1 MSFFMTMSLGNDA
14 GITPHPR
21 VGFPA
26 RELVFRRAI
35 ADAAEKGRGQMDI
48 DKQTDALFARAA
60 WRLVPLILAMYIA
73 AFLNRVNVSFAALTM
88 NHDLGFSPEVYGWGT
103 GIFFLGYL
111 VFEVPSNLIMEKVG
125 ARLWLS
131 RIMITWALVSM
142 AFAFVQGPIAFFG
155 LRFLLGLAEAGFYP
169 GILLYFTYWFP
180 AATRARILAIFCMGI
195 PVSNI
200 LGAPLSGWML
210 GIEGHGLH
218 GWQWMYILEGI
229 PTLALGFLVLKG
241 LPDNPAKA
249 NFLTAQEKEIMLA
262 RLAQEDRPQVH
273 GFGEMMKDWRVWA
286 LIIPDFAIVFGIYAL
301 GFWMPQMV
309 KAMGYDIHQTSLIV
323 MVPYAVSLLI
333 LWGIGVSS
341 DRTGKRAL
349 HFCLSALVAAAGFAL
364 AAIGGSDVIV
374 IAGFCLASGG
384 VYSGLATFWS
394 VPPLFLGGTAAA
406 GAFALINSVGNPSG
420 FVGPGLMGWL
430 LQTTGSYT
438 IGMYMCTGVALAA
451 ALSMAALARFC
462 RTP

>member
-1 MSFFMTMSLGNDA
+1 MENSF
-14 GITPHPR
+14 I
-21 VGFPA
+21 
-26 RELVFRRAI
+26 E
-35 ADAAEKGRGQMDI
+35 ADAVLR
-48 DKQTDALFARAA
+48 RAA

-88 NHDLGFSPEVYGWGT
+88 NQDLGFSPEVYGWGT
-103 GIFFLGYL
+103 GVFFLGYL

-131 RIMITWALVSM
+131 RIMITWAIVSM
-142 AFAFVQGPIAFFG
+142 AFAFVQGPVMFFL

-200 LGAPLSGWML
+200 LGAPLSGWLL
-210 GIEGHGLH
+210 GVEGYGMK

-229 PTLALGFLVLKG
+229 PTLALGFLALRG
-241 LPDNPAKA
+241 LPDNPLKA
-249 NFLTAQEKEIMLA
+249 RFLSLREKEVVMA
-262 RLAQEDRPQVH
+262 RLAQEERAEVH
-273 GFGEMMKDWRVWA
+273 GLGEMVKDWRVWA

-301 GFWMPQMV
+301 GFWMPLMV
-309 KAMGYDIHQTSLIV
+309 KAMGYDIKQTSLIV
-323 MVPYAVSLLI
+323 MIPYTASLAI

-349 HFCLSALVAAAGFAL
+349 HFIISALVAALGFAI
-364 AAIGGSDVIV
+364 AAIGGNDAIV
-374 IAGFCLASGG
+374 ILGFSLAAGGA
-384 VYSGLATFWS
+384 YSGLATFWS

-406 GAFALINSVGNPSG
+406 GAFALINCVGNLSG

-430 LQTTGSYT
+430 LKLTGNYKA
-438 IGMYMCTGVALAA
+438 GLWMCVGVPLVAAVSMKLLA
-451 ALSMAALARFC
+451 SSVQRK
-462 RTP
+462 

>member
-1 MSFFMTMSLGNDA
+1 MDTA
-14 GITPHPR
+14 HIE
-21 VGFPA
+21 A
-26 RELVFRRAI
+26 EAIFR
-35 ADAAEKGRGQMDI
+35 
-48 DKQTDALFARAA
+48 RAA

-103 GIFFLGYL
+103 GVFFLGYL

-125 ARLWLS
+125 ARLWLA
-131 RIMITWALVSM
+131 RIMITWAIVSM
-142 AFAFVQGPIAFFG
+142 AFAFVQGAVMFFV
-155 LRFLLGLAEAGFYP
+155 LRFMLGLAEAGFYP

-180 AATRARILAIFCMGI
+180 SATRARILAIFCMGI

-200 LGAPLSGWML
+200 LGAPLSGWLMDL
-210 GIEGHGLH
+210 SGHGLK

-229 PTLALGFLVLKG
+229 PTLALGFVALWG
-241 LPDNPAKA
+241 LPDNPRKA
-249 NFLTAQEKEIMLA
+249 AFLTDAEKNVVTA
-262 RLAQEDRPQVH
+262 RLAAEPQGTVH
-273 GFGEMMKDWRVWA
+273 GFGDMLKDWRVWA
-286 LIIPDFAIVFGIYAL
+286 LIIPDFTIVFGIYAL

-309 KAMGYDIHQTSLIV
+309 HAMGYTIKQTSYILVI
-323 MVPYAVSLLI
+323 PYTASLAV
-333 LWGIGVSS
+333 LWIIGLSS

-349 HFCLSALVAAAGFAL
+349 HFVISALVAAVGFGI
-364 AAIGGSDVIV
+364 AAIGGNDAIV
-374 IAGFCLASGG
+374 IFGFCLASGG

-406 GAFALINSVGNPSG
+406 GAFALINSVGNLSG

-438 IGMYMCTGVALAA
+438 IGMIMCTGTALAA
-451 ALSMAALARFC
+451 ALSMAVLARYC
-462 RTP
+462 RAPSV

>member
-1 MSFFMTMSLGNDA
+1 MQTNSSEADV
-14 GITPHPR
+14 I
-21 VGFPA
+21 
-26 RELVFRRAI
+26 FR
-35 ADAAEKGRGQMDI
+35 
-48 DKQTDALFARAA
+48 RAA

-103 GIFFLGYL
+103 GVFFLGYL

-131 RIMITWALVSM
+131 RIMITWAIVSM
-142 AFAFVQGPIAFFG
+142 AFAFVNGPVGFFV

-200 LGAPLSGWML
+200 LGAPLSGWLL
-210 GIEGHGLH
+210 GIEAHGLH

-229 PTLALGFLVLKG
+229 PTLALGFVAWWG
-241 LPDNPAKA
+241 LPDSPAKA
-249 NFLTAQEKEIMLA
+249 DFLSPREKEIVTA

-323 MVPYAVSLLI
+323 MIPYIVSLAI

-349 HFCLSALVAAAGFAL
+349 HFCLSALIAAAGFAI
-364 AAIGGSDVIV
+364 AAIGGADWIV
-374 IAGFCLASGG
+374 VLGFCLASGG

-406 GAFALINSVGNPSG
+406 GAFALINSVGNLSG
-420 FVGPGLMGWL
+420 FIGPGMMGWL
-430 LQTTGSYT
+430 LQVTGNYRA
-438 IGMYMCTGVALAA
+438 GLWMCVGVPLVA
-451 ALSMAALARFC
+451 ALSMALIARYC
-462 RTP
+462 RTPTV